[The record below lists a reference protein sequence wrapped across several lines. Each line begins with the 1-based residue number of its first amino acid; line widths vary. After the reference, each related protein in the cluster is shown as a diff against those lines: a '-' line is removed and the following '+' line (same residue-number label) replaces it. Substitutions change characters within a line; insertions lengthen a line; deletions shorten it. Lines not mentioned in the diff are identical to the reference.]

1 MNISVNFVL
10 CGVVSRYC
18 CQACNAISW
27 GLWVFDL
34 ALLETGTDA
43 AALVDDGVAVDEGV
57 VGSRA
62 LRLGAM
68 MRS

>member
-1 MNISVNFVL
+1 M
-10 CGVVSRYC
+10 
-18 CQACNAISW
+18 
-27 GLWVFDL
+27 FDL